1 MGFLTLQ
8 GPAIEPVTVAQLMA
22 YGHLDPNEDQS
33 FLSMLIAAAR
43 GWAEEFTQRAFIFQT
58 KRLLMDFFPGS
69 VNPALV
75 SESTVAPY
83 VWGPNSAMIGIQYA
97 IRPGWPIVREVLALR
112 YQDPN
117 GETVTMEPGRDFI
130 ADVDSQPARLTPLPG
145 TYWPVAYIIANA
157 VAVDYITGYAGPIT
171 VSIAQGAKAITST
184 FNFLPRDVGSPISI
198 PNADVGGMTPL
209 VTTIASVDDAGNAT
223 VELAAGADAQNQT
236 TTFGTVPALIQQ
248 AILALASSW
257 YEKRIPDQNDIPTGV
272 KALLWPFRDL
282 RL

>member
-1 MGFLTLQ
+1 MGFLTLKA
-8 GPAIEPVTVAQLMA
+8 PEIEPVTVAQLMA

-33 FLSMLIAAAR
+33 FLSMLISAAR
-43 GWAEEFTQRAFIFQT
+43 AWAEEFTQRAFIFQT
-58 KRLLMDFFPGS
+58 KRLLLDFFPGS

-75 SESTVAPY
+75 SESTVTPY

-97 IRPGWPIVREVLALR
+97 IRPGWPIVREVFGIT

-117 GETVTMEPGRDFI
+117 GQSITMEPGRDFI

-145 TYWPVAYIIANA
+145 NYWPVAYVIANA
-157 VAVDYITGYAGPIT
+157 IQIDYVTGFGGPIP
-171 VSIAQGAKAITST
+171 VSIQQGSKAIEST

-198 PNADVGGMTPL
+198 PDADVGGKTPL
-209 VTTIASVDDAGNAT
+209 VTKIASVDTAGNAT
-223 VELAAGADAQNQT
+223 VELAAGADVVNGT
-236 TTFGTVPALIQQ
+236 TNFGTIPALIQQ
-248 AILALASSW
+248 AILALAVSW
-257 YEKRIPDQNDIPTGV
+257 YEKRIPDSSDIPTGV